1 MSSKKTTKSKPRSTT
16 TANKRTSATTKAKAA
31 ANKPKS
37 TKKPKST
44 IEDDG
49 FESEEPTANVAK
61 AKGVPNK
68 SKSAQED
75 DDYQGG
81 SFQPATLPNAKYLLQ
96 SDSQPGA
103 LAPLSQNFDGQPRP
117 SRLKKQT
124 LDRLKEEA
132 DAIYENPKR
141 RKLTQTQLEDE
152 LENDAAPPAKKKRGV
167 SNSQPQPA
175 HPDSPLRLRLPPLR
189 GRAGTDS
196 DDDFPAFPMPTMKR
210 NLSVVYSDD
219 DEDNNNPN
227 LRVAERD
234 KEMLDVDL
242 FRDEKGMELHKQEMS
257 EYMARCKSTLH
268 NPTPDSPS
276 LDPPANLIDS
286 DSMSALEDG
295 TSLPLQLPRFSLM
308 PWQGHHPPDIYDAS
322 DIDEDEEERK
332 GKGKDRRAEWNQW
345 REGGEERKRQEEQER
360 KRQEQEQEQERKRQ
374 EQEQER
380 KRQEQER
387 RRQEGKRKRQEEAL
401 ERGRQE
407 RMAQIQERERKRQEE
422 EERER
427 KRQEEEERKHKLQ
440 EEEEERE
447 RKRQEE
453 EELEQGRQERRAQIQ
468 EWEMQQE
475 RKQQQDRKQKELQER
490 EQQLEEQEREKRR
503 RQGNDNRNNGQGRRS
518 HGNDKH
524 ARGRGHGGNEHRGQG
539 KLASRQVLDRKGG
552 PTDQDGGDGRE
563 QRDERERSK
572 NESNNAKSKSSHSNY
587 SSGRLLELSAYNVL
601 QKHHATNRPVLP
613 PRNEDLAGCRQ
624 KQQGEGEEAEG
635 GGKDSEED
643 DGEDSETEDKK
654 SRKRRT
660 AKDGP
665 TPKQEHFYPKT
676 WQKVFAFAKDHLF
689 SYLLNDQ
696 LFPKQELSDKKLATF
711 LHRSMAYCE
720 EELKLDLEQQ
730 GTFYPEYEDEMLW
743 GYVSNFRGK
752 CKSMARAVVKE
763 HYSLRIWPSHR
774 EFPKPAEY
782 KAKIIA
788 NVTALL
794 HESSFHIDGRDAK
807 GRTNNFMAPAIGQLA
822 YDILYTGKRPLG
834 LQLPGDF
841 QRYRP
846 EFITAI
852 LRCAIQEHE
861 TGHFKNVDFTE
872 ARYSRAY
879 RNGLRKMDTLRQNNI
894 HSTKTMDQ
902 WEAWRLEHI
911 LKGGDEDEA
920 GLSGDEIDIQLD

>member
-1 MSSKKTTKSKPRSTT
+1 MNSKKTTKSKPRSTT
-16 TANKRTSATTKAKAA
+16 NATKRTSATTKAKAA

-68 SKSAQED
+68 SKSAKED
-75 DDYQGG
+75 DDYQ
-81 SFQPATLPNAKYLLQ
+81 
-96 SDSQPGA
+96 DSQPGA

-189 GRAGTDS
+189 ARAGTDS

-219 DEDNNNPN
+219 DEDNNNGSEN
-227 LRVAERD
+227 EERD

-257 EYMARCKSTLH
+257 EYMARY
-268 NPTPDSPS
+268 
-276 LDPPANLIDS
+276 PPADLIDS
-286 DSMSALEDG
+286 DSMSALED
-295 TSLPLQLPRFSLM
+295 
-308 PWQGHHPPDIYDAS
+308 GHHPPDIYDAS
-322 DIDEDEEERK
+322 DIDEDEEERT
-332 GKGKDRRAEWNQW
+332 GKEKDRRAEWNQW
-345 REGGEERKRQEEQER
+345 REGGEERKRKEQEQER
-360 KRQEQEQEQERKRQ
+360 QRQEQEQERKRQ
-374 EQEQER
+374 EQEEER

-422 EERER
+422 EELELG
-427 KRQEEEERKHKLQ
+427 RQ
-440 EEEEERE
+440 ERE

-468 EWEMQQE
+468 EWEMQQDHKRKEREQQQE
-475 RKQQQDRKQKELQER
+475 RKQQQDRKRKELQER

-503 RQGNDNRNNGQGRRS
+503 RQEGGQEKKQQGDDNRNNGQGHRG

-524 ARGRGHGGNEHRGQG
+524 THGRGHGGNEHR
-539 KLASRQVLDRKGG
+539 VLDRKGG
-552 PTDQDGGDGRE
+552 PTDQDGGVGRE

-572 NESNNAKSKSSHSNY
+572 NESNNAKSKSSHSN
-587 SSGRLLELSAYNVL
+587 SYNVL
-601 QKHHATNRPVLP
+601 QKHHATNCPVLP

-635 GGKDSEED
+635 GGEDSEEE
-643 DGEDSETEDKK
+643 DGEDSETEGKK

-711 LHRSMAYCE
+711 LHRSIAYCE

-782 KAKIIA
+782 KAKTIA

-841 QRYRP
+841 QRYSP

-852 LRCAIQEHE
+852 VIFLRCAIQEHE

-872 ARYSRAY
+872 SRYSRAY
-879 RNGLRKMDTLRQNNI
+879 RNGLRKMDTLRQNNV

-920 GLSGDEIDIQLD
+920 GLSGDEINIQLD